1 MVRKSGK
8 LFSNLEKEE
17 LIELLL
23 QSQGTLEK
31 KKYQLRQTREK
42 LSTARK
48 RMRKMKDIILYQRQ
62 RILER

>member
-1 MVRKSGK
+1 MVRKSENP
-8 LFSNLEKEE
+8 FSNLDREE

-31 KKYQLRQTREK
+31 KKYQLRQIREK

-48 RMRKMKDIILYQRQ
+48 RMQKMKDIILYQRQ

>member
-1 MVRKSGK
+1 MRKSENP
-8 LFSNLEKEE
+8 FSNLDREE

-31 KKYQLRQTREK
+31 KKYQLRQIREK